1 MIRSLQLRLLLTT
14 SLASSAI
21 LALLSLSI
29 YYAMERRLVAEFDSG
44 LKTKARTIAAM
55 VEWNDGKIT
64 FDADLAQMPEF
75 TSSKHPEFFEIWLK
89 DGSVLARSATLQ
101 GKNLPRSAAVPDPI
115 GLPVLLPDGHRGRQI
130 TLAFD
135 IRVDQDE
142 LKPGAHNQTA
152 TVVLAAR
159 PMLVIQTLDDLEW
172 LLSILCAVAVV
183 LSGAALIFITR
194 RAMIPVN
201 TVAEKIGALSDLSR
215 RLNVYSV
222 PLELEPVVEKL
233 NRLLGR
239 LEESFAREKAFTAD
253 VAHELR
259 TPLAGLA
266 TTLEV
271 CRSRRREPE
280 AYESALDDC
289 RAMTLRLQTMI
300 ETLLMLARAD
310 AGQLPMKKQS
320 VDLHQL
326 MQECWQAVAGRA
338 ADRSISVKNNA
349 QGDCTVQIDSD
360 KMRMVISN
368 LLDNAVSHA
377 NTGGSIRWSLAREN
391 DGVKIEI
398 INTGS
403 AVAAADA
410 AKLFDR
416 FYRGDQARTD
426 TGVHCGLGLSLCK
439 RLLGL
444 MGGGIEIQ
452 TNSGGEFLVGVRVSV

>member
-14 SLASSAI
+14 SLASSVI
-21 LALLSLSI
+21 LAMLSLSI
-29 YYAMERRLVAEFDSG
+29 YYAMQRRLVAEFDAG
-44 LKTKARTIAAM
+44 LKAKARTIAAM

-75 TSSKHPEFFEIWLK
+75 TNSHHPEFFEIWLK

-101 GKNLPRSAAVPDPI
+101 GKNLPRSAAVPDPT
-115 GLPVLLPDGHRGRQI
+115 GLPALLPDGHRGRQT

-142 LKPGAHNQTA
+142 VKSGMKNQTA

-159 PMLVIQTLDDLEW
+159 PILVTQTLEDLGW
-172 LLSILCAVAVV
+172 LLSILCGVAVV

-233 NRLLGR
+233 NGLLGR

-259 TPLAGLA
+259 TPLAGLV

-289 RAMTLRLQTMI
+289 RAMTLRLQAMI

-310 AGQLPMKKQS
+310 AGQLPMKKQL
-320 VDLHQL
+320 VDLNL
-326 MQECWQAVAGRA
+326 LTQECWQAVAGRA
-338 ADRSISVKNNA
+338 AQRNISVQNSV
-349 QGDCTVQIDSD
+349 QGDCTLQIDSD
-360 KMRMVISN
+360 KIRMVISN

-377 NTGGSIRWSLAREN
+377 NDGGSIRWLLAKEN
-391 DGVKIEI
+391 DSIKIEI
-398 INTGS
+398 ANTGS
-403 AVAAADA
+403 AVPEADA
-410 AKLFDR
+410 FKLFDR
-416 FYRGDQARTD
+416 FYRGDQARAD

-444 MGGGIEIQ
+444 MGGRVAIE
-452 TNSGGEFLVGVRVSV
+452 THTGGEFLVKVRF